1 MGICSQNLG
10 HFQIWCSRMFY
21 GMVLVLKIEEANHKC
36 EEKCQKIEDHCN
48 ALTNKVPHLKHSSGH
63 ITSFQATPP
72 LLLVP
77 VFKIFIRAGG
87 PSIWGLLVYRVDIA
101 HQAFLVASL
110 TIMFVVI
117 VMPWIIIVK
126 E

>member
-1 MGICSQNLG
+1 M
-10 HFQIWCSRMFY
+10 
-21 GMVLVLKIEEANHKC
+21 
-36 EEKCQKIEDHCN
+36 
-48 ALTNKVPHLKHSSGH
+48 
-63 ITSFQATPP
+63 PP

-87 PSIWGLLVYRVDIA
+87 PSIWRLLVYRVDIA

>member
-1 MGICSQNLG
+1 MT
-10 HFQIWCSRMFY
+10 
-21 GMVLVLKIEEANHKC
+21 K
-36 EEKCQKIEDHCN
+36 
-48 ALTNKVPHLKHSSGH
+48 KVSHLKHSSGH
-63 ITSFQATPP
+63 ITSFQAMPP

-87 PSIWGLLVYRVDIA
+87 PSIWRLLVYRVDIA

>member
-1 MGICSQNLG
+1 MPS
-10 HFQIWCSRMFY
+10 
-21 GMVLVLKIEEANHKC
+21 
-36 EEKCQKIEDHCN
+36 
-48 ALTNKVPHLKHSSGH
+48 
-63 ITSFQATPP
+63 

-87 PSIWGLLVYRVDIA
+87 PSIWELLVLRVDIA
-101 HQAFLVASL
+101 HQAFIVASL
-110 TIMFVVI
+110 AFMFLGE